1 HRFAQIFDCNKIDAA
16 CAKRARVEI
25 LLIADNHLAR
35 VALDLDHVE
44 RRACGHT
51 ESFSLSDG
59 EVVNA
64 SVLANH
70 LAVGGDYPPG
80 VVVQRSATLGDIGVE
95 KLLVVAA
102 GNE

>member
-1 HRFAQIFDCNKIDAA
+1 MAVTDFDGDSHRFAQIFDCNKIDAA
-16 CAKRARVEI
+16 CAKRARVEL

-70 LAVGGDYPPG
+70 LAVGGD
-80 VVVQRSATLGDIGVE
+80 
-95 KLLVVAA
+95 
-102 GNE
+102 